1 MKGLLIALFVALVH
15 SEPIVTLFPDGAP
28 GEVEGWPGPEV
39 AIVGSDG
46 TTRLY
51 NVPAPT
57 LSVFLSNQSVAGA
70 GLAPAVIIAPG
81 GGYSHLSIDKEGT
94 DVAARFNTMGVHAFV
109 LKYRVPARPETD
121 PSLPKWWAPLMDA
134 QRTVSYVRAHAADY
148 GANASAASPLAGT
161 SRRTSRRRGRRRSTT
176 RSMAST

>member
-1 MKGLLIALFVALVH
+1 MAG
-15 SEPIVTLFPDGAP
+15 
-28 GEVEGWPGPEV
+28 PGPEV

-57 LSVFLSNQSVAGA
+57 PALSVFLSNQSVAGA

-94 DVAARFNTMGVHAFV
+94 DVAARLLRNDGRAR
-109 LKYRVPARPETD
+109 LRAQVPGP
-121 PSLPKWWAPLMDA
+121 
-134 QRTVSYVRAHAADY
+134 RTPRDKSVAVQ
-148 GANASAASPLAGT
+148 
-161 SRRTSRRRGRRRSTT
+161 
-176 RSMAST
+176 

>member
-1 MKGLLIALFVALVH
+1 MAG
-15 SEPIVTLFPDGAP
+15 
-28 GEVEGWPGPEV
+28 PGPEV

-57 LSVFLSNQSVAGA
+57 PALSVFLSNQSVAGA

-94 DVAARFNTMGVHAFV
+94 DVAARFGTMGVHAFV
-109 LKYRVPARPETD
+109 LKYRVPARPETN
-121 PSLPKWWAPLMDA
+121 PSPSSEPRKQRGLVAKTPDLAPRSPR
-134 QRTVSYVRAHAADY
+134 QR
-148 GANASAASPLAGT
+148 
-161 SRRTSRRRGRRRSTT
+161 
-176 RSMAST
+176 